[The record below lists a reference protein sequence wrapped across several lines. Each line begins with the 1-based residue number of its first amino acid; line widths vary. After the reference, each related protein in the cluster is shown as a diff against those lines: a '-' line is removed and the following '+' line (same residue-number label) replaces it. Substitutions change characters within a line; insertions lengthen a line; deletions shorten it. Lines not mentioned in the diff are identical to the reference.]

1 MRRRNWPWVLA
12 ALLLL
17 IGVCSYLWFSHRVV
31 EVPRLAWPPQVLQ
44 GRATANPAPPGPFV
58 PAATS
63 TATEEVTA
71 QTTPPP
77 LVKNS
82 DPTVIDLVRGLST
95 HPQLRRWLATE
106 GLTRRFVVSVA
117 NIAEGANPTSQ
128 VPFLRPTGT
137 FRIKEQGQRQFI
149 DPRSYKRYDLV
160 ADVFV
165 SLDPQGC
172 ATAYRAAQTLL
183 DEAYRELGT
192 PNRNFDDVVAQAI
205 AKLLATPVLD
215 GDIELRPLVTTYAF
229 ANPKLESLAPVQ
241 RQFLRMG
248 PRNMRLIQAQLRAIA
263 RALGISS
270 EDAAP
275 ED

>member
-17 IGVCSYLWFSHRVV
+17 IGVCGYLLFSRRVV
-31 EVPRLAWPPQVLQ
+31 EAPRVAWPPQVLQ
-44 GRATANPAPPGPFV
+44 GRPTRNPAPPTPFI
-58 PAATS
+58 PAPTSSAIEEATPQ
-63 TATEEVTA
+63 A
-71 QTTPPP
+71 TPPP

-95 HPQLRRWLATE
+95 HPQLGTWLATK

-117 NIAEGANPTSQ
+117 NIAEGATPSSQ

-137 FRIKEQGQRQFI
+137 FRIKERGQLQFV
-149 DPRSYKRYDLV
+149 DPSSYKRYDLV
-160 ADVFV
+160 ADVFA
-165 SLDPQGC
+165 SLDPQGG
-172 ATAYRAAQTLL
+172 ATAYRAAKPLL
-183 DEAYRELGT
+183 EEAYRELGT
-192 PNRNFDDVVAQAI
+192 PNHNFDDVVAQAI
-205 AKLLATPVLD
+205 AELLATPVVD

-229 ANPKLESLAPVQ
+229 ANPKLEALAPVQ

-263 RALGISS
+263 SALGIS
-270 EDAAP
+270 EGAAP
-275 ED
+275 GD